1 MFQNGGS
8 VSCRGDSGAP
18 LVKELTIENGVTFK
32 YLIGI
37 LHGSRAKCNSVTS
50 DYPGVYA
57 NLANEEIFTFVQKWK
72 SIDSL
77 FTSEIS
83 NNEWRD
89 LFKTMTNLDPVNENG
104 LRLSEYLSS
113 TAPRLVQL
121 ITDTNC
127 DLDGTSTKLFDGRCV
142 CKTGY
147 AGRICNTCDHITA
160 WNNST
165 TVSNCNEGHFVLITS
180 GYPFS
185 NGQKTRVLNFKN
197 DRFICPGLPDYPIK
211 MTYGVGGMI
220 GNVPLICGGN
230 KGYSG
235 SRTFHGDCFMLK
247 GKQWIKNGSLDQ
259 PRSSIGTGTIVMNN
273 ELFTNGGILDEDKSY
288 SKSNERIG
296 LTFKSKLPDLPK
308 SRFDHCNIPIN
319 DTHYIITG
327 GKEGLGSFWENG
339 DDTTKTLIFDK
350 NTNTFSEGPSL
361 NQARQAH
368 GCFSAKIGFRQVL
381 FVTGG
386 KYGYILDTT
395 EFLDLSQPELKW
407 TYGNKA

>member
-1 MFQNGGS
+1 
-8 VSCRGDSGAP
+8 
-18 LVKELTIENGVTFK
+18 
-32 YLIGI
+32 
-37 LHGSRAKCNSVTS
+37 
-50 DYPGVYA
+50 
-57 NLANEEIFTFVQKWK
+57 
-72 SIDSL
+72 
-77 FTSEIS
+77 
-83 NNEWRD
+83 
-89 LFKTMTNLDPVNENG
+89 
-104 LRLSEYLSS
+104 
-113 TAPRLVQL
+113 
-121 ITDTNC
+121 
-127 DLDGTSTKLFDGRCV
+127 
-142 CKTGY
+142 
-147 AGRICNTCDHITA
+147 
-160 WNNST
+160 
-165 TVSNCNEGHFVLITS
+165 
-180 GYPFS
+180 
-185 NGQKTRVLNFKN
+185 
-197 DRFICPGLPDYPIK
+197 

-235 SRTFHGDCFMLK
+235 SRTFHGDCYMLK

-259 PRSSIGTGTIVMNN
+259 PRSSIGTGTIVMDN

-288 SKSNERIG
+288 SKSNEKIG
-296 LTFKSKLPDLPK
+296 LTSKSKLPDLPK

-339 DDTTKTLIFDK
+339 DDSTKTLIFDK